1 MRRPPP
7 IRSRRTVSRRNEPER
22 GTMERLFDRVLVTG
36 GAGYCGARLVPQL
49 LSHGYKVT
57 VYDIM
62 FFGNHFLPRDNPNL
76 RIIDGDIRD
85 TAKFAAAVAGHD
97 AVVNL
102 ACISNGA
109 SFELDEDLSTSINLN
124 AFEPL
129 VVAAKKAGVKRFVYA
144 SSSSVYGVSD
154 NPDVTED
161 HPLVPLTLY
170 NKYKGMC
177 EPLLKNHTDASFT
190 GVIFRP
196 ATVCG
201 YSPRQRLDLSV
212 NILTN
217 HAVNAGKITVFGGSQ
232 LRPNLHVQDY
242 CDAVEMFLNA
252 PAEKIQKE
260 TFNIGYQN
268 LSIMQIAEMVQGI
281 VSQEFADKGRVE
293 IVTTPSDDLRSYHIN
308 SDKVTRVLGCQPKRT
323 IEDAVRDLCR
333 AFKAGL
339 IPNSMDDDRYF
350 NVKRLKRLKAA

>member
-1 MRRPPP
+1 MQ
-7 IRSRRTVSRRNEPER
+7 
-22 GTMERLFDRVLVTG
+22 RLFSKVLVTG

-49 LSHGYKVT
+49 LERGYKVT

-62 FFGNHFLPRDNPNL
+62 FFGNAFLPRHHPNL
-76 RIIDGDIRD
+76 RIVDGDVRD
-85 TAKFAAAVAGHD
+85 TAKFAATVAGHD
-97 AVVNL
+97 AVVHL
-102 ACISNGA
+102 ACISNDA
-109 SFELDEDLSTSINLN
+109 SFELDEELSTTINLN
-124 AFEPL
+124 AFEPM

-154 NPDVTED
+154 QPDVTED

-177 EPLLKNHTDASFT
+177 EPLLKKHTDAGFT

-232 LRPNLHVQDY
+232 LRPNLHIQDY
-242 CDAVEMFLNA
+242 CDAVQLFLTA
-252 PAEKIQKE
+252 PADKVQNE
-260 TFNIGYQN
+260 TFNVGFQN
-268 LSIMQIAEMVQGI
+268 MSLMEIAELVQ
-281 VSQEFADKGRVE
+281 RVVAAE
-293 IVTTPSDDLRSYHIN
+293 VPNRGKVDIVTTPTDDIRSYHIN
-308 SDKVTRVLGCQPKRT
+308 SDKVARVLGYAPRHT
-323 IEDAVRDLCR
+323 IEDAVRELCK
-333 AFKAGL
+333 AFVANKL
-339 IPNSMDDDRYF
+339 PNSMEDVRYY
-350 NVKRLKRLKAA
+350 NVRLLKQLKAA

>member
-1 MRRPPP
+1 
-7 IRSRRTVSRRNEPER
+7 
-22 GTMERLFDRVLVTG
+22 MERLFDKVLVTG
-36 GAGYCGARLVPQL
+36 GAGYCGARLVPQML
-49 LSHGYKVT
+49 ARGYKVT

-62 FFGNHFLPRDNPNL
+62 FFGNQFLPRDNPNL

-85 TAKFAAAVAGHD
+85 AAKFAAAVAGHD

-102 ACISNGA
+102 ACISNDA

-217 HAVNAGKITVFGGSQ
+217 HAINAGKITVFGGSQ
-232 LRPNLHVQDY
+232 LRPNLHIQDY
-242 CDAVEMFLNA
+242 CDAVQLFLDRA
-252 PAEKIQKE
+252 RRQDTER
-260 TFNIGYQN
+260 N
-268 LSIMQIAEMVQGI
+268 LQRRLSESI
-281 VSQEFADKGRVE
+281 ADG
-293 IVTTPSDDLRSYHIN
+293 D
-308 SDKVTRVLGCQPKRT
+308 
-323 IEDAVRDLCR
+323 CR
-333 AFKAGL
+333 AGTARGWRGNAR
-339 IPNSMDDDRYF
+339 PQGGRHRHHADR
-350 NVKRLKRLKAA
+350 RCALLSHQLGQD